1 MTGLTDKMRADF
13 KVMKD
18 IAEYTRISP
27 NQRQLALRKF
37 IRSVKGMSFASL
49 SSCLIMLYWLSLL
62 ICPLF
67 AVTENPNAS
76 KTFSDWGLTLEDT
89 TVSFEARVVPTEQI
103 IFGGTKTT
111 DAGPQAD
118 WSRAATNNPCLT
130 TVCYSYFTF
139 SSLFSLHVLPKRHFV
154 RLTVYHLS
162 FFLGGSQ

>member
-37 IRSVKGMSFASL
+37 IRSVKGMSFSIIL
-49 SSCLIMLYWLSLL
+49 SCLIMCRLSFLKYHLY
-62 ICPLF
+62 
-67 AVTENPNAS
+67 AVAENPNAS
-76 KTFSDWGLTLEDT
+76 KTFSDWGLTLEDV

-103 IFGGTKTT
+103 IFGGGKTT

-130 TVCYSYFTF
+130 TVCCSCFAF
-139 SSLFSLHVLPKRHFV
+139 SSLFP
-154 RLTVYHLS
+154 
-162 FFLGGSQ
+162 